1 MPVMTQTPRRVT
13 YRGDPAGASLLA
25 DLLQREGVTVE
36 WERPD
41 EQRSSIGEMTQQVIV
56 EMVAA
61 GNLLAIKVAVAK
73 FRKHMHDKTETEVT
87 IEEDDPDA

>member
-1 MPVMTQTPRRVT
+1 MTQTTRGVT
-13 YRGDPAGASLLA
+13 YRGEPAGAFLLE
-25 DLLQREGVTVE
+25 DLLEREGVTVE

-73 FRKHMHDKTETEVT
+73 FRKHMHGKTETEVT
-87 IEEDDPDA
+87 IGDDDPED